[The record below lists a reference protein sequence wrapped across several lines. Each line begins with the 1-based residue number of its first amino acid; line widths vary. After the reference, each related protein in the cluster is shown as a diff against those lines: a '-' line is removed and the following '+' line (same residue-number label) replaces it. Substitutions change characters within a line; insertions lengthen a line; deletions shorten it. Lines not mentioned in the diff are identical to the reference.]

1 MTSNEQQLDIYGV
14 ILMNI
19 VEIEK
24 RAACRYAEVMAMF
37 EQLDKTLEQLHEN
50 LQKMQSDEAA

>member
-1 MTSNEQQLDIYGV
+1 MQQQQLDVYGV

-24 RAACRYAEVMAMF
+24 RAAQRHAEVMEMF
-37 EQLDKTLEQLHEN
+37 EELGKTLITLEEQLCNEQCN
-50 LQKMQSDEAA
+50 